1 MKYLWRLL
9 NARCTLCGQ
18 KLESSQTVAERVT
31 EINRRNARVAKS
43 LGRYPQAQSC
53 KKCHRIVFESE
64 PGFVRSILLIDM
76 DYCRPFIPQADNN
89 QPSGAT
95 SGYRRQQLRA
105 QTSEAKS
112 NVGSMA

>member
-9 NARCTLCGQ
+9 SARCTLCGQ
-18 KLESSQTVAERVT
+18 RFKLNQTVTERVT
-31 EINRRNARVAKS
+31 EINGRNARVAKS

-76 DYCRPFIPQADNN
+76 DYCRPFIPPAVDN
-89 QPSGAT
+89 QPTGAI
-95 SGYRRQQLRA
+95 SGYRIQQFRA
-105 QTSEAKS
+105 QTSEEKS
-112 NVGSMA
+112 NVGSTV